1 MSKSGDGESA
11 NRVVRIGG
19 ASAFITDSPG
29 AARQLLDGGDLD
41 YLVFDFLAEVTMAI
55 LAKAKARRPE
65 AGYAEEFVSRILD
78 DVLVDA
84 LDRGVRLVANA
95 GGVNL
100 QACRTAVEELARR
113 KGVTPRVA
121 LVEGDDL
128 MPALADGTLD
138 GAAVREMDSGDS
150 LPTSLVS
157 ANAYLGAPAIAQ
169 ALELGADIV
178 LTGRVVDS
186 AVTLGPLM
194 HEFGWSAEDLDRL
207 AQGSLGGHI
216 IECGAQATGGLFTDW
231 REVPDWAGIG
241 YPILECH
248 ADGSF
253 VVTKP
258 GGTGGLVSEA
268 TVAEQLLYEVGDPA
282 HYELPDV
289 ICDFTQVEI
298 EQIDADRVRVRGA
311 RGRAPSG
318 RYKVS
323 ATYGDGYRCMAMMPV
338 VGREARA
345 KARRQAEAVLERC
358 TGLLAAAGFEPFRAS
373 RIETLGA
380 EFSYGDHTRTRD
392 SREVLC
398 KLAVEHEQR
407 AALEIFAREVL
418 SPVTSMSVGSTG
430 WFLEGR
436 PRPTSVLRLFSF
448 LIDKTHVPVTVDVG
462 EGPVPVDVSAPSLE
476 GKRRME
482 AADTGGA
489 GAMAAGDPDRT
500 SEEMVRVPLFD
511 VAWGRSGDKG
521 NRFNVGVV
529 ARRPELL
536 PWIRRALTPER
547 LARHMAHVFD
557 EPWTAGASDVP
568 VERFDLPGIHALNFL
583 FHRALGGGGMG
594 SLRLDPLAKGMA
606 QQVLEME
613 VEIPRRLVAADES
626 T

>member
-1 MSKSGDGESA
+1 MSEA
-11 NRVVRIGG
+11 ERTETTRRTVRIGG

-65 AGYAEEFVSRILD
+65 AGYAEEFVTRILD

-84 LDRGVRLVANA
+84 LDRGVRIVANA

-100 QACRTAVEELARR
+100 PACRAAVEELARR
-113 KGVTPRVA
+113 KGVAPRIA

-128 MPALADGTLD
+128 MPALRNEGFDRSEI
-138 GAAVREMDSGDS
+138 REMDSGAE
-150 LPTSLVS
+150 LPDSLVS
-157 ANAYLGAPAIAQ
+157 ANAYLGAPAIAR

-194 HEFGWSAEDLDRL
+194 HEFGWTAADLDQL

-241 YPILECH
+241 YPVLECH

-258 GGTGGLVSEA
+258 PGTGGLVSEA

-282 HYELPDV
+282 QYELPDV
-289 ICDFTQVEI
+289 VCDLTQVRV
-298 EQIDADRVRVRGA
+298 EQVGTNRVRVSGA

-323 ATYGDGYRCMAMMPV
+323 ATFGDGYRCMAMMPV
-338 VGREARA
+338 VGRDARA
-345 KARRQAEAVLERC
+345 KAQRQAEAVLERC
-358 TGLLAAAGFEPFRAS
+358 GRLLDEAGFAPFRAS

-380 EFSYGDHTRTRD
+380 EFSYGQHGRTRD
-392 SREVLC
+392 AREVLC
-398 KLAVEHEQR
+398 KVAVEHEER

-436 PRPTSVLRLFSF
+436 PRPTSILRLFSF
-448 LIDKTHVPVTVDVG
+448 LIDKEKVPVTVDVG
-462 EGPVPVDVSAPSLE
+462 DGAEPVDVAAPRPE
-476 GKRRME
+476 IGE
-482 AADTGGA
+482 GGA
-489 GAMAAGDPDRT
+489 DGAASGG
-500 SEEMVRVPLFD
+500 SEGEATGTDTHSVDSDDLVSVPLFD

-521 NRFNVGVV
+521 NRFNVGVI

-536 PWIRRALTPER
+536 PWIRRSLSPEAV
-547 LARHMAHVFD
+547 ARHMAHVFD
-557 EPWTAGASDVP
+557 GPWDPNRDAVP
-568 VERFDLPGIHALNFL
+568 VDRFDLPGIHALNFL
-583 FHRALGGGGMG
+583 FHQSLGGGGMG
-594 SLRLDPLAKGMA
+594 SMRVDPLAKGMA

-613 VEIPRRLVAADES
+613 VEVPRRMLD
-626 T
+626 

>member
-1 MSKSGDGESA
+1 MTSSELRGETE
-11 NRVVRIGG
+11 NRTIRIGG

-84 LDRGVRLVANA
+84 LDRGVRIVANA

-100 QACRTAVEELARR
+100 PACRAAVEALARR
-113 KGVTPRVA
+113 KGVAPRIA

-128 MPALADGTLD
+128 MPALETGSLD
-138 GAAVREMDSGDS
+138 ASQIREMDSGAA
-150 LPTSLVS
+150 LPDSLVS
-157 ANAYLGAPAIAQ
+157 ANAYLGAPAIAF
-169 ALELGADIV
+169 ALQRGADIV

-194 HEFGWSAEDLDRL
+194 HEFGWTASDLDQL

-241 YPILECH
+241 YPILECS

-253 VVTKP
+253 VVTKSP
-258 GGTGGLVSEA
+258 GTGGLVSEA

-282 HYELPDV
+282 SYELPDV
-289 ICDFTQVEI
+289 VCDFTEVRI
-298 EQIDADRVRVRGA
+298 EQRGADRVRVSGA

-345 KARRQAEAVLERC
+345 KAQRQAEAVLERC
-358 TGLLAAAGFEPFRAS
+358 ERLLGEAGFDPFRAS

-380 EFSYGDHTRTRD
+380 EFSYGAHGRVPDA
-392 SREVLC
+392 REILC
-398 KLAVEHEQR
+398 KVAVEHEQR

-436 PRPTSVLRLFSF
+436 PRPTTILRLFSF
-448 LIDKTHVPVTVDVG
+448 LIEKERVPVTVDLG
-462 EGPVPVDVSAPSLE
+462 DGPEPVDVPPATPSAE
-476 GKRRME
+476 GPTASRENGAAAVESDE
-482 AADTGGA
+482 ALVVV
-489 GAMAAGDPDRT
+489 
-500 SEEMVRVPLFD
+500 SLFD

-521 NRFNVGVV
+521 NRFNVGVI

-536 PWIRRALTPER
+536 PWIRRSLTPER
-547 LARHMAHVFD
+547 VAEHMAHVFD
-557 EPWTAGASDVP
+557 EPWRPETRPVP

-583 FHRALGGGGMG
+583 FHQSLGGGGMG
-594 SLRLDPLAKGMA
+594 SIRLDPLAKGMA
-606 QQVLEME
+606 QQLLEIVVE
-613 VEIPRRLVAADES
+613 VPQSLVADG
-626 T
+626 

>member
-1 MSKSGDGESA
+1 MEES
-11 NRVVRIGG
+11 NRAQNEERTIRIGG

-84 LDRGVRLVANA
+84 LDRGVKIVANA

-100 QACRTAVEELARR
+100 PACRAAVEELARS
-113 KGVTPRVA
+113 KGVAPRVA

-128 MPALADGTLD
+128 MPALRRGDLD
-138 GAAVREMDSGDS
+138 PSSIREMDSGAP
-150 LPTSLVS
+150 LPASLVS

-169 ALELGADIV
+169 ALAGGADIV

-194 HEFGWSAEDLDRL
+194 HEFGWTTADLDQL

-241 YPILECH
+241 YPILECR

-258 GGTGGLVSEA
+258 PGTGGLVSEA

-282 HYELPDV
+282 RYELPDV
-289 ICDFTQVEI
+289 VCDFTDVRI
-298 EQIDADRVRVRGA
+298 EQIGPDRVRVSNA

-323 ATYGDGYRCMAMMPV
+323 ATFGDGYRCMAMMPV
-338 VGREARA
+338 VGREARD

-358 TGLLAAAGFEPFRAS
+358 ARLLAEAGFEPLRAS

-380 EFSYGDHTRTRD
+380 EFSYGEHARAHDA
-392 SREVLC
+392 REVLC
-398 KLAVEHEQR
+398 KVAVEHEQR

-436 PRPTSVLRLFSF
+436 PRPTSILRLFSF
-448 LIDKTHVPVTVDVG
+448 LIDKEDVPVTVDLG
-462 EGPVPVDVSAPSLE
+462 DGPESVDVSAPSPE
-476 GKRRME
+476 DVPPFE
-482 AADTGGA
+482 DAPA
-489 GAMAAGDPDRT
+489 GSDPDPDT
-500 SEEMVRVPLFD
+500 EVMETVALFD

-521 NRFNVGVV
+521 NRFNVGVI
-529 ARRPELL
+529 ARRPEFL
-536 PWIRRALTPER
+536 PWIRRSLTPSR
-547 LARHMAHVFD
+547 VARHMGHVFD
-557 EPWTAGASDVP
+557 RPWEPGAGDPP
-568 VERFDLPGIHALNFL
+568 VDRFDLPGLHAVNFL
-583 FHRALGGGGMG
+583 FHHALGGGGMG
-594 SLRLDPLAKGMA
+594 SMRLDPLAKGMA
-606 QQVLEME
+606 QQLLEIE
-613 VEIPRRLVAADES
+613 VEVPKRLLN
-626 T
+626 